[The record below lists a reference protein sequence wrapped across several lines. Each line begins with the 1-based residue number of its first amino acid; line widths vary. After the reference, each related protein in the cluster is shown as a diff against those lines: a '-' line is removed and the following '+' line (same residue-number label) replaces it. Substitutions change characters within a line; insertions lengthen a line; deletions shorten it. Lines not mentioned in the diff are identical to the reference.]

1 MPFRRCAPYKRLRP
15 LAPRCGYHQGNDERK
30 QKTLIKKSNAELAE
44 QLTEKEKELQCLQ
57 HRQQRIENRR
67 NYLEKA
73 DRTKRNHRL
82 ITRGAA
88 IEAVFPQVKP
98 LTEVGFYTMVE
109 NLAESDDAQSIVAD
123 AVQHHEDT
131 TGGDA

>member
-1 MPFRRCAPYKRLRP
+1 M
-15 LAPRCGYHQGNDERK
+15 
-30 QKTLIKKSNAELAE
+30 KKNNAELAQ

-57 HRQQRIENRR
+57 RRQQRIENRR
-67 NYLEKA
+67 IYLEKA
-73 DRTKRNHRL
+73 NRTKRNHRL

-98 LTEVGFYTMVE
+98 FTEVGFYTMVE
-109 NLAESDDAQSIVAD
+109 NLAESDEAQRIIAD

-131 TGGDA
+131 MGGDT